1 MVLGFLELMQT
12 PSGLLCPSW
21 LFQSFLFL
29 SLIYR
34 CPHFMFLSKL
44 GTCPAILS
52 MQLLSVLI
60 QPQPPAT
67 LPSVHG
73 WVSTLSFFLVGHMA
87 LGGSFHQRLELWW
100 GCAAGRSALFNT
112 YVHSWKCVDKNCF
125 PVFPEGYMPV
135 SELRVLSR
143 KGGWEQVS
151 LLPWDPQEHSSAVSL
166 LACLLFPIFL
176 SCVLLSACPGYRGL
190 SVQPGVKVFRLKPGG
205 SVVSLPS

>member
-1 MVLGFLELMQT
+1 MQT
-12 PSGLLCPSW
+12 PSGLLCLSW

-44 GTCPAILS
+44 GTCLAILS

-112 YVHSWKCVDKNCF
+112 YVHSWKRVDKNCF
-125 PVFPEGYMPV
+125 PVFPKGDACFGTPSSFQEGRLGASVTAPLG
-135 SELRVLSR
+135 STGAQLCSF
-143 KGGWEQVS
+143 
-151 LLPWDPQEHSSAVSL
+151 
-166 LACLLFPIFL
+166 LACMPPLPHLPVLCSFCSAPALATEAFL
-176 SCVLLSACPGYRGL
+176 CSQG
-190 SVQPGVKVFRLKPGG
+190 
-205 SVVSLPS
+205 

>member
-12 PSGLLCPSW
+12 LSGLLCPSW

-29 SLIYR
+29 SLIYL

-44 GTCPAILS
+44 GTCPAILF

-73 WVSTLSFFLVGHMA
+73 WVHAELLSCWPHGTWRFLPSEGLSFGGVVL
-87 LGGSFHQRLELWW
+87 LGDLLCLTH
-100 GCAAGRSALFNT
+100 
-112 YVHSWKCVDKNCF
+112 VHSWKCVDKNCF
-125 PVFPEGYMPV
+125 PVFLRDMPV

-143 KGGWEQVS
+143 KGGREQVS
-151 LLPWDPQEHSSAVSL
+151 LLHGVHRSTALRFPCLHAFSSPSYCPVFC
-166 LACLLFPIFL
+166 LAPALATEAFL
-176 SCVLLSACPGYRGL
+176 CSQG
-190 SVQPGVKVFRLKPGG
+190 
-205 SVVSLPS
+205 

>member
-1 MVLGFLELMQT
+1 MRLLLLGFLPHVGYGVAVVSCPVWGVSGILSISGPSDLREPSCCAFVLPPCDCIWCAEL
-12 PSGLLCPSW
+12 PSGLWLWAECWHLCLLYSAEW
-21 LFQSFLFL
+21 CRAWCWAFLSSCRLRVVCCARPGFFSHSSS

-44 GTCPAILS
+44 GTCLAILS

-100 GCAAGRSALFNT
+100 GCAAGRSA
-112 YVHSWKCVDKNCF
+112 V
-125 PVFPEGYMPV
+125 
-135 SELRVLSR
+135 
-143 KGGWEQVS
+143 
-151 LLPWDPQEHSSAVSL
+151 
-166 LACLLFPIFL
+166 
-176 SCVLLSACPGYRGL
+176 
-190 SVQPGVKVFRLKPGG
+190 
-205 SVVSLPS
+205 

>member
-21 LFQSFLFL
+21 LSQSFLFL

-73 WVSTLSFFLVGHMA
+73 WVSTLSSFLVGHMA

-112 YVHSWKCVDKNCF
+112 YVRCWRCVGKNCF
-125 PVFPEGYMPV
+125 PVLPKGCACFRAPSSSKVHMSTALQSPCSHASSSPSSCPV
-135 SELRVLSR
+135 FC
-143 KGGWEQVS
+143 
-151 LLPWDPQEHSSAVSL
+151 SAPA
-166 LACLLFPIFL
+166 LATEAFL
-176 SCVLLSACPGYRGL
+176 CSQG
-190 SVQPGVKVFRLKPGG
+190 
-205 SVVSLPS
+205 